1 MKLKTLLSACVL
13 AAVSVSAHAD
23 VKPVRWKLH
32 SAYASTQTVTGT
44 GSKQFSERVK
54 ALTDGKVELRL
65 FEPGALLPALD
76 YYDAVSEGSIE
87 MAWGS
92 PAFYAS
98 KNTAYM
104 LFASVPF
111 GPAAGEYLAWMK
123 HGGGAKLWADLL
135 AKDNLVSIPCG
146 LVAPEAAGWFRNEI
160 KGPED
165 LVGLKIRFLGLGGR
179 VMQKLGASPQ
189 LLAPGDI
196 YTALE
201 MGTLDATEFSM
212 PVQDEQ
218 LGFYEIAKHYYFPG
232 WHQQA
237 TFLDVLIH
245 KPYYDKLSDQQRA
258 VLHAACDAQI
268 TTSIADGE
276 GLNFPAIHRLT
287 QEKGAQL
294 HQLSDEMLDAFRSA
308 WNEVRDEEVAKNPDF
323 ARVWESYETF
333 RKEYAVWKD
342 HAYLK

>member
-1 MKLKTLLSACVL
+1 MKIKTLLSACVL

-23 VKPVRWKLH
+23 TKPVRWKLH
-32 SAYASTQTVTGT
+32 SAYASSQVVTGT
-44 GSKQFSERVK
+44 GSKQFSERVE
-54 ALTDGKVELRL
+54 ALSDGKMDLRL

-123 HGGGAKLWADLL
+123 HGGGAKLWEDLL
-135 AKDNLVSIPCG
+135 AKDDLVSIPCG
-146 LVAPEAAGWFRNEI
+146 LVAPEAAGWFRKEI
-160 KGPED
+160 NSPED

-179 VMQKLGASPQ
+179 VLQKLGASPQ

-196 YTALE
+196 FTALE

-232 WHQQA
+232 WHQQS

-245 KPYYDKLSDQQRA
+245 KPYYEKLSDQQRA
-258 VLHAACDAQI
+258 ILHAACDAQI

-276 GLNFPAIHRLT
+276 GLNFAAIHRLT
-287 QEKGAQL
+287 QDKGAEL
-294 HQLSDEMLDAFRSA
+294 HQLSDEMLDTFREA
-308 WNEVRDEEVAKNPDF
+308 WDEVRAEEIAKNPDF
-323 ARVWESYETF
+323 ATVWESYEKF
-333 RKEYAVWKD
+333 RSEYAV
-342 HAYLK
+342 

>member
-1 MKLKTLLSACVL
+1 MKLKALISACAL
-13 AAVSVSAHAD
+13 MAASVCAHAEMD
-23 VKPVRWKLH
+23 TVRWKLH
-32 SAYASTQTVTGT
+32 SAYSSSQAVTGT
-44 GSKQFSERVK
+44 GSKQFSQRVK
-54 ALTDGKVELRL
+54 ALSGGKMDLRL

-111 GPAAGEYLAWMK
+111 GPAAGEYLAWLK
-123 HGGGAKLWADLL
+123 HGGGEKLWAELL

-146 LVAPEAAGWFRNEI
+146 MVAPEAAGWFRKEI
-160 KGPED
+160 NTPED

-232 WHQQA
+232 WHQQS
-237 TFLDVLIH
+237 TVLDVLIH
-245 KPYYDKLSDQQRA
+245 KPYYDKLSDQQKA
-258 VLHAACDAQI
+258 ILHGACDAQI
-268 TTSIADGE
+268 TNSIADGE

-287 QEKGAQL
+287 DEKGAQL
-294 HQLSDEMLDAFRSA
+294 HKLSDEMLEKFRTA
-308 WNEVRDEEVAKNPDF
+308 WKEVQEEEAAKNPDF
-323 ARVWESYETF
+323 AHVWESYDKF
-333 RKEYAVWKD
+333 RNEYAVWKEN
-342 HAYLK
+342 AYLK